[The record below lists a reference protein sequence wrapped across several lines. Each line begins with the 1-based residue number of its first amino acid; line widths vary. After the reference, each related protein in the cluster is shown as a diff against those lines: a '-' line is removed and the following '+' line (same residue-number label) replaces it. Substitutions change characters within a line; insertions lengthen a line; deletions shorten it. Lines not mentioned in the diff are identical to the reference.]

1 MMQQSEPILAFPCA
15 FSIKSIGEDVD
26 DYRQFVID
34 TVAGIVGELDQ
45 GEITTRLSNGNKYL
59 AVTVPFT
66 ARDREQLNAVYQALN
81 QDVRTRF
88 VV

>member
-1 MMQQSEPILAFPCA
+1 MQLEDQVLKFPCS
-15 FSIKSIGEDVD
+15 FSIKSIGADVD

-45 GEITTRLSNGNKYL
+45 GNITTRLSNGNKYL
-59 AVTVPFT
+59 AVTVPFN
-66 ARDREQLNAVYQALN
+66 AQDREQLNAVYQALN
-81 QDVRTRF
+81 QDSRTRF